1 MSGIVKLFHNPECSK
16 SRAVLNLLKEN
27 NIKPEIIKYLEVP
40 LSKETIEDILKKLRG
55 KPIDVIRKNEN
66 YFITNKLG
74 NKKLTRSE
82 LIEIIIQNPIL
93 LERPIVIA
101 NNKAVVGRPPVS
113 VLEII

>member
-1 MSGIVKLFHNPECSK
+1 MSGIVKLCHNPECSK